1 MKTIVVTR
9 HPALVEYIHEIGL
22 AGPDTEARVKE
33 RRVRE
38 ARARRREALRKYPGA
53 TIGELLEAKHAN
65 Q

>member
-1 MKTIVVTR
+1 MKIEVSTEEHARIMKHV
-9 HPALVEYIHEIGL
+9 A
-22 AGPDTEARVKE
+22 EARVKE